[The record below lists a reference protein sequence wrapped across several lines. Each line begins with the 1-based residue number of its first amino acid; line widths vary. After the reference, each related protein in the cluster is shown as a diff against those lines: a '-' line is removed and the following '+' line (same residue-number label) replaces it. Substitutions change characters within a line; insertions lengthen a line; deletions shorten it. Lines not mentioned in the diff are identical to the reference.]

1 MIRLQNISKE
11 YEDGRIKALQD
22 ICCLVEAGEFIALT
36 GPSGSGKSTLL
47 NIISTVDCPT
57 SGLLWID
64 GKPRDALK
72 PFDRF
77 RARTIGFIFQF
88 HHLLPHLT
96 ALENIELAMYPIEKS
111 YQKRHF
117 RALELLRSVGL
128 KNRKGAYPTK
138 LSGGERQRVAVAR
151 ALANRPGI
159 LLADEPTGSVDQKT
173 GNEIMELL
181 LSHCRTS
188 GATIL
193 VATHNRD
200 IAHRADRTIHLDNG
214 AIVEGDV

>member
-1 MIRLQNISKE
+1 MIRLQNIFKE
-11 YEDGRIKALQD
+11 YEDGRIKALKD
-22 ICCLVEAGEFIALT
+22 ICCMVKEGEIIALT

-47 NIISTVDCPT
+47 NIISTVDSPT
-57 SGLLWID
+57 SGQLWID

-96 ALENIELAMYPIEKS
+96 ALENIELAMYPIVKS
-111 YQKRHF
+111 AKKRHF

-128 KNRKGAYPTK
+128 KDRKEAYPTK
-138 LSGGERQRVAVAR
+138 LSGGERQRVAVVR
-151 ALANRPGI
+151 ALANRPSI

-173 GNEIMELL
+173 GNDIIELL
-181 LSHCRTS
+181 LSHCRKS

-200 IAHRADRTIHLDNG
+200 IAHRSDRIIHLNDG
-214 AIVEGDV
+214 TIVE